1 MRKISGSSNTQ
12 LIIIMSIEEK
22 KFSQPNNATS
32 WFRDVAVAQA
42 YSADVSKPAIIML
55 KPVVV
60 VK

>member
-42 YSADVSKPAIIML
+42 YSADV
-55 KPVVV
+55 
-60 VK
+60 